1 MDRTWTTYLVPRG
14 FAGYEADQVQDLRQ
28 RDRGSDL
35 SKVNARH
42 GGDPQV
48 RVFRTY
54 DFGWATLGSSGDAI
68 PNVARARA
76 PGDQSIDGGLTGV
89 IVGRC
94 R

>member
-48 RVFRTY
+48 RVFRAY
-54 DFGWATLGSSGDAI
+54 NFAWATLSRAGSKQRRGTRNHVC
-68 PNVARARA
+68 NVYN
-76 PGDQSIDGGLTGV
+76 ILT
-89 IVGRC
+89 IMC
-94 R
+94 LSHH